1 MNTNRRSVLH
11 FIFLIN
17 TQGFKSF
24 ASPDEVFALHIFHKN
39 SLNLIETVREK
50 LKKYTSSTKAK
61 LLNLLVINR
70 KNEM

>member
-1 MNTNRRSVLH
+1 MYIIYVNHDSV
-11 FIFLIN
+11 IKQQRDKAFLIN
-17 TQGFKSF
+17 ET
-24 ASPDEVFALHIFHKN
+24 HIFHKN

>member
-1 MNTNRRSVLH
+1 MLH

-50 LKKYTSSTKAK
+50 LIKEIYIIDKGKTLEPIGY
-61 LLNLLVINR
+61 
-70 KNEM
+70 